1 MYFDAECA
9 FSDWGVNVLLDG
21 NTLLIEVVGAPVPE
35 LRFPVEYKSE
45 LQLLAVIVGIEFG
58 LLEVIDICKMNVRYK
73 IQMR

>member
-1 MYFDAECA
+1 MR
-9 FSDWGVNVLLDG
+9 G
-21 NTLLIEVVGAPVPE
+21 PVPE

-58 LLEVIDICKMNVRYK
+58 LLEVIDICKMNVQYK

>member
-1 MYFDAECA
+1 ML
-9 FSDWGVNVLLDG
+9 NVRSAIG
-21 NTLLIEVVGAPVPE
+21 EYIYCNTLLIEVVRAPVPE

-45 LQLLAVIVGIEFG
+45 LQLLAVIVEIEFG